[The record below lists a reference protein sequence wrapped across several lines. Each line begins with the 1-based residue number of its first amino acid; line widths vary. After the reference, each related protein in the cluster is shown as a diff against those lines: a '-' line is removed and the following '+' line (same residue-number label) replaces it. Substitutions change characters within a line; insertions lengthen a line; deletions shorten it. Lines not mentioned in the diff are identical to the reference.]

1 MVQNIFGPIEGRG
14 YILVLAQIVGHKNL
28 TGIFFG
34 FRLVSF
40 SSSDSE
46 SDSLC
51 LGLLFLVR
59 TFRLGLSFPLPD
71 LSDFR
76 FLSESESV
84 AETNLGL
91 DEELP
96 DPENERDLER
106 LKQENFIF
114 KINLFI
120 PKFVKSLNPRTA
132 LCNLTEKLS
141 SNYCLLQSQ
150 ICLTSVI
157 ERKLTKK
164 MNVILSDRNEKSG
177 F

>member
-1 MVQNIFGPIEGRG
+1 MVATATKFDPNHFGLVQNSFGPIEGRG
-14 YILVLAQIVGHKNL
+14 IILDLSIDQSYVWTEHKNL

-106 LKQENFIF
+106 LKQENCRFRIKLFFF
-114 KINLFI
+114 KSCQI
-120 PKFVKSLNPRTA
+120 PEF
-132 LCNLTEKLS
+132 
-141 SNYCLLQSQ
+141 
-150 ICLTSVI
+150 
-157 ERKLTKK
+157 
-164 MNVILSDRNEKSG
+164 
-177 F
+177 

>member
-1 MVQNIFGPIEGRG
+1 M
-14 YILVLAQIVGHKNL
+14 
-28 TGIFFG
+28 
-34 FRLVSF
+34 VSF

-51 LGLLFLVR
+51 LGLLFLVL

-106 LKQENFIF
+106 LKQENCRFR
-114 KINLFI
+114 INLFFL
-120 PKFVKSLNPRTA
+120 KFVKSLNSRTA
-132 LCNLTEKLS
+132 LCDLTEKLS
-141 SNYCLLQSQ
+141 SNYFRFQSQ

-157 ERKLTKK
+157 ERNLT
-164 MNVILSDRNEKSG
+164 
-177 F
+177 

>member
-1 MVQNIFGPIEGRG
+1 MHQQTNFRRTE
-14 YILVLAQIVGHKNL
+14 HKNL

-106 LKQENFIF
+106 LKQENF
-114 KINLFI
+114 
-120 PKFVKSLNPRTA
+120 
-132 LCNLTEKLS
+132 
-141 SNYCLLQSQ
+141 
-150 ICLTSVI
+150 
-157 ERKLTKK
+157 
-164 MNVILSDRNEKSG
+164 
-177 F
+177 